1 MTVNEPPMRIR
12 NSLRPAVALLGITLT
27 ASLPVRGAVVNLNP
41 TADAFV
47 TTGPAN
53 NLATNNYGGAGAL
66 AVSAAGSS
74 QGEFQSVMRFDTS
87 GAKSSFD
94 SLYGAG
100 LWSVQSVTLQLS
112 AAAPNNAIF
121 NANNAGSFELT
132 WMQNDGWTE
141 GTGNPNT
148 PGTGGI
154 TYSALQ
160 STFINP
166 GVDEALGTFSHD
178 GSSSGT
184 FIYTLSPSSGLVT
197 DLLAGDLVSLRL
209 SAADTTVSYFFDSR
223 SFGTAADR
231 PLLSITAAPEPGTV
245 SLLVLG
251 GLLYTIRERTQP
263 RRRRGAIHDAA

>member
-1 MTVNEPPMRIR
+1 MRIE
-12 NSLRPAVALLGITLT
+12 NSLHSAVALLAATLT
-27 ASLPVRGAVVNLNP
+27 ASLPVHGAVVNLNP
-41 TADAFV
+41 VADAFV
-47 TTGPAN
+47 TTGSAN

-66 AVSAAGSS
+66 AISTPGSS

-94 SLYGAG
+94 TLYGAG

-148 PGTGGI
+148 PGSSGI

-160 STFINP
+160 NTFINT
-166 GVDEALGTFSHD
+166 GTDESLGTFSYD

-184 FIYTLSPSSGLVT
+184 FTYTLNASSGLLS
-197 DLLAGDLVSLRL
+197 DLLAGDPVSLRL
-209 SAADTTVSYFFDSR
+209 SAADGTVSYFFDSR
-223 SFGTAADR
+223 SFGTAANR
-231 PLLSITAAPEPGTV
+231 PLLDVTAAPEPGTAA
-245 SLLVLG
+245 LLVLG
-251 GLLYTIRERTQP
+251 GLLCAIRERTRP
-263 RRRRGAIHDAA
+263 RRRQGAVHDAA